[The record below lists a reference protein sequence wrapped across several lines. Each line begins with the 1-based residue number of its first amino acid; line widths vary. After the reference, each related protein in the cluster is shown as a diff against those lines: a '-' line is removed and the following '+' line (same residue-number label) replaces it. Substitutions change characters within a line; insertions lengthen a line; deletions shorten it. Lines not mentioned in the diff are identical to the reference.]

1 MSEYLNISAGIFN
14 IDIDIQDPS
23 WKDKDRLQELV
34 IKVSQ
39 VALSKLGLTK
49 DAKTIEF
56 SLILTDNDS
65 IQKLNLQYRGKDSP
79 TNTLSFP
86 IHELDPKKLDKKI
99 FHDGFIILGDIIF
112 AFDVIEKE
120 AKEQGK
126 DFYNHFSHLLVHGIL
141 HLLGYDHESL
151 EEAEVMEALEIDIL
165 SDLRIQSPY

>member
-1 MSEYLNISAGIFN
+1 MSEYLNISAGILN
-14 IDIDIQDPS
+14 VDIDIQDPS
-23 WKDKDRLQELV
+23 WKNKDRLQDLV
-34 IKVSQ
+34 TKVSQ
-39 VALSKLGLTK
+39 VVLNKLGLTK
-49 DAKTIEF
+49 EAKTIEF
-56 SLILTDNDS
+56 SLVFTNNDA

-86 IHELDPKKLDKKI
+86 VHDLDPKKIDKNI

-120 AKEQGK
+120 TKEQGK

-165 SDLRIQSPY
+165 SSLDIQSPY